1 MKAKMSKVKQ
11 TRTELA
17 KLILRTSNVM
27 LSHVNKENG
36 TDLSFRGDLNQVKLE
51 NLIVH
56 NMIYF

>member
-11 TRTELA
+11 TMTELA
-17 KLILRTSNVM
+17 KLILRTSNVI
-27 LSHVNKENG
+27 LSHVSKENG